1 MLVPIFHHYPQSPIA
16 EKIRMTFGIMG
27 LEWYSVQIPRI
38 PPKPLLTPLTG
49 GYRRTPVL
57 QVGADIFCD
66 SQCIAFQL
74 GKLKSKKVAYD
85 SSNRALELI
94 LGSFGENILFKLTVR
109 IVLTTSMGVAPEDF
123 IKDRGSLYFE
133 PGWTVEEMQNSL
145 SSVLLQLQS
154 AFELINHHLTSH
166 GPYMNGN
173 NPSYAD
179 AVIQHCVWFLCGRW
193 DRGDSFI
200 APFKALIKH
209 RDLITQTGH
218 GSFID
223 CAPEEALQIA
233 KNHISTAPSGINCAY
248 TGKLKIGERVRIR
261 PNGKTSDPDVKG
273 VLRYLDQNII
283 IMDYEHED
291 VGMVSIHFPV
301 LGYQL
306 SAL

>member
-27 LEWYSVQIPRI
+27 LDWYSVQIPRI

-66 SQCIAFQL
+66 SQCIVFQL
-74 GKLKSKKVAYD
+74 GKLKSEKVAYL

-123 IKDRGSLYFE
+123 IKDRSSLYFE
-133 PGWTVEEMQNSL
+133 PGWTVLEMQNSL
-145 SSVLLQLQS
+145 LSVLLQLQS
-154 AFELINHHLTSH
+154 AFELINQHLTSQ
-166 GPYMNGN
+166 GPYVNGK

-193 DRGDSFI
+193 DGGESFI

-209 RDLITQTGH
+209 RELITQIGH

-223 CAPEEALQIA
+223 CAPEEALKIA
-233 KNHISTAPSGINCAY
+233 KNQISTAPSGINCAY

-283 IMDYEHED
+283 IIDYEHED